1 MRRKMSY
8 IEVTIGKQVGSC
20 IAINTDA
27 GHDYKNPKPLPDL
40 AKDIVVVASASS
52 SSQPYPK
59 SQLLEKYAVHIDFSK
74 VKSTKLIRNQSQNCY
89 EGLMF
94 QDEDGKHVGTSLFK
108 TPVMCTSSD
117 HDRHDCKM
125 NQVLLMGVLASDLQL
140 LCTLFGHQG
149 ASAMWFCL
157 FCLLKQSQSKDEFEG
172 KAHETI
178 QRTLESI
185 TEDAQQ
191 FKAAFDGA
199 SQQEKNKSTFKS
211 NLTQTCS
218 HSITDTPL
226 LDIPLDCIT
235 YATMHVVL
243 GLTKWLVDLTIAGY
257 AHIEKKAALTDAG
270 KKQVAFR
277 EPIELA
283 LNKAR
288 RYKDYLTEQLKDAK
302 AAVASQHT
310 VASRI
315 TELAGELE
323 EVRQLID
330 EDFSYTEDS
339 ELGQRQAQILA
350 ELEQL
355 GGQVQSGIQAAND
368 DDIDYLQMLLE
379 QVCITKET
387 IDELEEYLS
396 NHGSHSA
403 RVVDAVLKR
412 NGVDQATYFKGAI
425 IGNHCMTFAEKG
437 DQIYAGIL
445 EELEPVIENQE
456 LKRELR
462 AFTDRM
468 KAIVAVWYEIQR
480 VIKSTEKQ
488 STQKINQFEEN
499 TNKLRKLIWDI
510 CKADVPISGWK
521 PKLTRS
527 MKAHLLFGGHLLRQ
541 LREWGTLGGIDEQ
554 NVESS
559 HAIWNKLLRQF
570 GATRGKELQ
579 RRVLCDYLFQT
590 ADFVHSD
597 IARVKKETK
606 RNLKSSSDG
615 TATPR
620 AAPLRSDDDGIIAE
634 DFLSESGNVAL
645 GLLATKINA
654 EVALHQELFLTEE
667 DPDNTTGSEA
677 QREKIS
683 KDDTIIHICPDPNC
697 KKLRLKLAFDIH
709 RYESH
714 KIITNIGDCNAEGV
728 A

>member
-1 MRRKMSY
+1 
-8 IEVTIGKQVGSC
+8 
-20 IAINTDA
+20 
-27 GHDYKNPKPLPDL
+27 
-40 AKDIVVVASASS
+40 
-52 SSQPYPK
+52 
-59 SQLLEKYAVHIDFSK
+59 
-74 VKSTKLIRNQSQNCY
+74 
-89 EGLMF
+89 
-94 QDEDGKHVGTSLFK
+94 
-108 TPVMCTSSD
+108 
-117 HDRHDCKM
+117 
-125 NQVLLMGVLASDLQL
+125 
-140 LCTLFGHQG
+140 
-149 ASAMWFCL
+149 
-157 FCLLKQSQSKDEFEG
+157 
-172 KAHETI
+172 
-178 QRTLESI
+178 
-185 TEDAQQ
+185 
-191 FKAAFDGA
+191 
-199 SQQEKNKSTFKS
+199 
-211 NLTQTCS
+211 
-218 HSITDTPL
+218 
-226 LDIPLDCIT
+226 
-235 YATMHVVL
+235 
-243 GLTKWLVDLTIAGY
+243 
-257 AHIEKKAALTDAG
+257 
-270 KKQVAFR
+270 
-277 EPIELA
+277 
-283 LNKAR
+283 
-288 RYKDYLTEQLKDAK
+288 
-302 AAVASQHT
+302 
-310 VASRI
+310 
-315 TELAGELE
+315 
-323 EVRQLID
+323 
-330 EDFSYTEDS
+330 
-339 ELGQRQAQILA
+339 
-350 ELEQL
+350 
-355 GGQVQSGIQAAND
+355 
-368 DDIDYLQMLLE
+368 
-379 QVCITKET
+379 
-387 IDELEEYLS
+387 
-396 NHGSHSA
+396 
-403 RVVDAVLKR
+403 
-412 NGVDQATYFKGAI
+412 
-425 IGNHCMTFAEKG
+425 MTFAEKG